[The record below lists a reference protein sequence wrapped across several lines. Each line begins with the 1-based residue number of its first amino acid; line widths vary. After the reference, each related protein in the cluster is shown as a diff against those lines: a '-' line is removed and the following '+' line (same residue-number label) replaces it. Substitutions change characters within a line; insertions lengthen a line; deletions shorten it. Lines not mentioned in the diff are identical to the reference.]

1 MSDER
6 PMPPMYFSLRTVQP
20 FAKMELREVEGEPGV
35 DLTIADG
42 EVVGLLLPDV
52 RLLKRLEEICEK
64 AGVDP
69 YECWRRVRGDVDLSV
84 KIREKAQK

>member
-1 MSDER
+1 MSDDR

-42 EVVGLLLPDV
+42 EVVGMLLPDV
-52 RLLKRLEEICEK
+52 TLLRRLEEICEK

-69 YECWRRVRGDVDLSV
+69 AECWRRVRGDVDLSV
-84 KIREKAQK
+84 KIREKVR

>member
-1 MSDER
+1 MTDQ

-20 FAKMELREVEGEPGV
+20 FAKMELRAVDGADGV

-42 EVVGLLLPDV
+42 EVVGMLLPDV

-69 YECWRRVRGDVDLSV
+69 AECWKRVRGDVDLSV
-84 KIREKAQK
+84 KIREKTG